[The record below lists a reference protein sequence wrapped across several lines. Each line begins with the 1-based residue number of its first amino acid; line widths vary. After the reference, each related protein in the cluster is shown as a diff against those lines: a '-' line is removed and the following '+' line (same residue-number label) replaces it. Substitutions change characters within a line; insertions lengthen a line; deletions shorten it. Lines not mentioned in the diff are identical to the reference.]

1 MEDLICFSRSQN
13 HKVQKKVEKGRKY
26 KIQRLA
32 EKERG
37 RERDTH
43 TQRYGWDPS
52 KGVFYHEMFVEAICS
67 FNRGS
72 GRR

>member
-1 MEDLICFSRSQN
+1 ML
-13 HKVQKKVEKGRKY
+13 EKEKQQKY
-26 KIQRLA
+26 KIQKDWQKKR
-32 EKERG
+32 ESERD
-37 RERDTH
+37 RERH